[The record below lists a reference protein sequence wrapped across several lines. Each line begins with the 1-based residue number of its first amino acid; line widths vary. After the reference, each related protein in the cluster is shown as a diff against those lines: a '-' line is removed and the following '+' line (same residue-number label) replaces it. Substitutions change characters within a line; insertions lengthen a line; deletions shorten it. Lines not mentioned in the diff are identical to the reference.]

1 MSSSGLGRGLE
12 SLLTSNPAATPIDSE
27 RITYLAVDL
36 IEFNPRQ
43 PRENFSAESL
53 QELANSIKKCG
64 ILQPLIVAKTAVGY
78 ELIAGER
85 RLKAAKL
92 AGLKQVPVIIRSAD
106 EEEKL
111 ILALIENIQRE
122 NLNPLEEARAY
133 RQLLDEFHLTQD
145 ELAKSLGKGRST
157 ISNILRLLN
166 LPSKVKEALRAG
178 QISVGQAKVLAGL
191 EPSKQIEAFSRMASK
206 NKHITVAETTKSV
219 RHLQGLASSSDN
231 IPKNNDRGRE
241 FLLQEFLQ
249 AKVKIV
255 REEHGGEIR
264 IKFNNDDDL
273 LRLMDRIRHS

>member
-166 LPSKVKEALRAG
+166 LHLR
-178 QISVGQAKVLAGL
+178 
-191 EPSKQIEAFSRMASK
+191 SRK
-206 NKHITVAETTKSV
+206 LCELGKLVWV
-219 RHLQGLASSSDN
+219 RL
-231 IPKNNDRGRE
+231 
-241 FLLQEFLQ
+241 
-249 AKVKIV
+249 
-255 REEHGGEIR
+255 
-264 IKFNNDDDL
+264 KFWPDWNQVSR
-273 LRLMDRIRHS
+273 LRLFLAWPLKINV